1 MDAHTARFERHI
13 AASDGVDLT
22 WLDYGNEDGEAVVL
36 CHGLAAGADQF
47 DSDARYFAQAGY
59 RVIVP
64 DLRGH
69 GRSGKAAP
77 ENAKSYSIARMGRD
91 LLDIFD
97 ATGVRKVHYAGN
109 SLGGIL
115 ALYLIKDHPH
125 RFATLTLFGTSP
137 ILRLPGKSG
146 HLIPLGYKLAG
157 AELAGKVAAVATTP
171 NKKARPMIE
180 RLVKAFDPE
189 VGKAIALSV
198 ARYDLLPN
206 LLTFREPVQILRGD
220 KDRAVNLALDP
231 ALKRLTHMPNLTVV
245 EIRNAGHC
253 VNLDQPDIFR
263 TQLLEFWS
271 ARPDQPAGRAVMIA
285 GPKR

>member
-1 MDAHTARFERHI
+1 MDANTARFERRI
-13 AASDGVDLT
+13 AASDGIELA
-22 WLDYGNEDGEAVVL
+22 WLDYGDESGKPLVL

-47 DSDARYFAQAGY
+47 DSDARHFAQGGY

-77 ENAKSYSIARMGRD
+77 GNAENYSIARMGRD
-91 LLDIFD
+91 LLEIFD
-97 ATGVRKVHYAGN
+97 AAGVRKVHYAGN

-125 RFATLTLFGTSP
+125 RFLSLTLFGTSP

-146 HLIPLGYKLAG
+146 HLIPLGYRLAG
-157 AELAGKVAAVATTP
+157 AELAGKMAAVATTP
-171 NKKARPMIE
+171 NKKARPVIE

-206 LLTFREPVQILRGD
+206 LLSFREPIQILRGD
-220 KDRAVNLALDP
+220 KDRAVNMALDP
-231 ALKRLTHMPNLTVV
+231 ALKRLAHMPNLSIVP
-245 EIRNAGHC
+245 IRHAGHC

-263 TQLLEFWS
+263 SKMLDFWS
-271 ARPDQPAGRAVMIA
+271 AASEKPPGREITIA
-285 GPKR
+285 GG